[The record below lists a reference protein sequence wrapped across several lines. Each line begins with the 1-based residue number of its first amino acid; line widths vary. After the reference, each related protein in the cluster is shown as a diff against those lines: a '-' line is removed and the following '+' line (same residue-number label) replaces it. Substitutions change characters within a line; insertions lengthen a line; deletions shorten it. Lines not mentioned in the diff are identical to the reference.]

1 VNFFVSFAFE
11 PKRDMCIF
19 NYINMHLWIFIVISH
34 CNFYLK
40 VVHSFCVSDNK
51 IKTKLQSFK
60 HTIYIVCR
68 YNQITC
74 FSQSVSLHQTDT

>member
-1 VNFFVSFAFE
+1 
-11 PKRDMCIF
+11 MCIF

-51 IKTKLQSFK
+51 IKTNVQSFK
-60 HTIYIVCR
+60 HTIY
-68 YNQITC
+68 
-74 FSQSVSLHQTDT
+74 SL